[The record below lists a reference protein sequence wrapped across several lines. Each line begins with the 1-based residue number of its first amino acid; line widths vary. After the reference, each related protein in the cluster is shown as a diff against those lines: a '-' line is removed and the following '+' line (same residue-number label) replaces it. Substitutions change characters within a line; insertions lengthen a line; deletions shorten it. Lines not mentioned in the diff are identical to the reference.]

1 MLIII
6 KMVISLT
13 EYLSKKGFTLAKD
26 NDREKIIMDNYV
38 FFIENQNTILLP
50 IPLPIGK
57 ESLDDLVSMGIK
69 YARAI
74 RISQGLG
81 YPLEYKLEN
90 STIYIIKKYQNR
102 EDLEKAIIKALEGI
116 ESLRYFI

>member
-1 MLIII
+1 MT
-6 KMVISLT
+6 MSLT

-26 NDREKIIMDNYV
+26 NDREKIIMDDYV

-90 STIYIIKKYQNR
+90 
-102 EDLEKAIIKALEGI
+102 
-116 ESLRYFI
+116 